1 MTIIDLTG
9 AWRLQSWTIEYPD
22 TGRHSKPFGSNP
34 EGIIVYSAA
43 GWMTAAIARGQ
54 RDPLP
59 ADQALRE
66 LPAEQLAEAYTSY
79 FHYAGPYYIK
89 GSTVFHSVAM
99 SLNPNMVGTEQVREI
114 KLQGDSLELRGIES
128 IEGRSRNHSLL
139 WQRITSTP

>member
-22 TGRHSKPFGSNP
+22 TGQHSTPFGSNP
-34 EGIIVYSAA
+34 EGILAYTSD

-54 RDPLP
+54 RDPMP
-59 ADQALRE
+59 AHQALRT
-66 LPAEQLAEAYTSY
+66 LPTEQLAEAYTSY
-79 FHYAGPYYIK
+79 FHYAGPYNIK

-114 KLQGDSLELRGIES
+114 NLQGDALELSGVETIK
-128 IEGRSRNHSLL
+128 GRSRNHRLI
-139 WQRITSTP
+139 WQRITKPL